1 MRRCKAK
8 ARAVLSEDRLLE
20 DKNYLYDLALGIGM
34 RTDLPEGEEDKVE
47 KDVSFTAVQVNLST
61 FKQKAHNLSNDYN
74 FSIII
79 RFIYLL
85 LMKTYLFVI
94 FVGTVFP
101 SKARRIL
108 ASNWASRGS
117 PSTKTQITN
126 QKEIGV
132 CAAHVF
138 FSCSNLIHFR
148 SISTRLWLSITP
160 NINRML

>member
-61 FKQKAHNLSNDYN
+61 FKQKAYNLSNY
-74 FSIII
+74 
-79 RFIYLL
+79 
-85 LMKTYLFVI
+85 KVHLFAFNENVPVCHF

-108 ASNWASRGS
+108 ASN
-117 PSTKTQITN
+117 
-126 QKEIGV
+126 
-132 CAAHVF
+132 
-138 FSCSNLIHFR
+138 
-148 SISTRLWLSITP
+148 
-160 NINRML
+160 